1 MKRIDVTRILA
12 VILAGVVS
20 SPGCGGTA
28 PGPATAACDGL
39 VLRGACWVAED
50 GITLSVERI
59 GRVVARAEAYWDYPS
74 ASLNGWRI
82 EFRRDR
88 VLVEGALFDGY
99 CWPRERLV
107 VATPFA
113 RDCFERSA
121 IFHELGH
128 VWGFGEGDPR
138 MTDTWPLV
146 QEAMEASR
154 WEGCDPDEERDQR
167 ASTSR

>member
-1 MKRIDVTRILA
+1 MNSIDATRILPA
-12 VILAGVVS
+12 ILAGVVAIS
-20 SPGCGGTA
+20 GCGGTA
-28 PGPATAACDGL
+28 PGPAPAACEGL

-50 GITLSVERI
+50 GMTLSVERI
-59 GRVVARAEAYWDYPS
+59 ARVVARAEAYWGYPP

-88 VLVEGALFDGY
+88 VVVDGALFDGY
-99 CWPRERLV
+99 CWPGERLV

-138 MTDTWPLV
+138 MSDTWPLV
-146 QEAMEASR
+146 QAAMEASR
-154 WEGCDPDEERDQR
+154 WGGCDPDEDDD
-167 ASTSR
+167 